1 MIKISRLISLLLLI
15 FCLASCHSEDV
26 EIVKVH
32 GAASTELINIVN
44 SNTEL
49 KVLLEKFIA
58 MAKQQN
64 PDKATN
70 PAQTLEEYYD
80 FIDWATTAMPW
91 GVISQPEGTDLFT
104 RIDQSLNYLF
114 FINDQPLEELDGKG
128 LYNNS
133 LQYYSPY
140 REWLKTFAKSW
151 GDYLDTEASWS
162 DEYYQMAYSQPVFGL
177 EKGWYEDKSKWK
189 TINQFFARH
198 LSSPS
203 FRPIAS
209 PDDDAV
215 IAAAADSKPQGV
227 WDIDEDGYIINE
239 VQIKSKKFFS
249 VVELLSPNSQYKNAF
264 NGGTMTH
271 SFLNVFDYHR
281 YHFPVSGTIKEVDIV
296 AGEYAVGGEVKW
308 NATNKTYDLYC
319 DEPSWQSI
327 ETRGRIVLE
336 TPSNGLVAILPIGMM
351 PVTSINWENNIK
363 VGNEVKKGDMLGYF
377 LFGGSDIV
385 ILFQEGYQFNLT
397 VPKDGRGYEHQY
409 QGEELGRI
417 SH

>member
-1 MIKISRLISLLLLI
+1 
-15 FCLASCHSEDV
+15 
-26 EIVKVH
+26 
-32 GAASTELINIVN
+32 
-44 SNTEL
+44 
-49 KVLLEKFIA
+49 
-58 MAKQQN
+58 
-64 PDKATN
+64 
-70 PAQTLEEYYD
+70 
-80 FIDWATTAMPW
+80 
-91 GVISQPEGTDLFT
+91 
-104 RIDQSLNYLF
+104 
-114 FINDQPLEELDGKG
+114 
-128 LYNNS
+128 
-133 LQYYSPY
+133 
-140 REWLKTFAKSW
+140 
-151 GDYLDTEASWS
+151 
-162 DEYYQMAYSQPVFGL
+162 
-177 EKGWYEDKSKWK
+177 
-189 TINQFFARH
+189 
-198 LSSPS
+198 
-203 FRPIAS
+203 
-209 PDDDAV
+209 V

-249 VVELLSPNSQYKNAF
+249 VVELLGPNCQYKNAF

-336 TPSNGLVAILPIGMM
+336 IPSNGLVAILPIGMM

-397 VPKDGRGYEHQY
+397 VPKDGSGYEHQY

>member
-1 MIKISRLISLLLLI
+1 M
-15 FCLASCHSEDV
+15 
-26 EIVKVH
+26 
-32 GAASTELINIVN
+32 
-44 SNTEL
+44 L
-49 KVLLEKFIA
+49 KA
-58 MAKQQN
+58 
-64 PDKATN
+64 
-70 PAQTLEEYYD
+70 
-80 FIDWATTAMPW
+80 
-91 GVISQPEGTDLFT
+91 G
-104 RIDQSLNYLF
+104 
-114 FINDQPLEELDGKG
+114 
-128 LYNNS
+128 
-133 LQYYSPY
+133 
-140 REWLKTFAKSW
+140 

-177 EKGWYEDKSKWK
+177 DKGWYEDKSKWK
-189 TINQFFARH
+189 TFNQFFARH

-203 FRPIAS
+203 VRPIAS

-249 VVELLSPNSQYKNAF
+249 VVELLGPNCQYKNAF

-351 PVTSINWENNIK
+351 PVTSINWRTTLKWVMRLRKVICWAISSLAAVISLFSFRKGISLTSLSLRMVVDMNISIRERNLDGFLIKCTINNAHSEI
-363 VGNEVKKGDMLGYF
+363 
-377 LFGGSDIV
+377 
-385 ILFQEGYQFNLT
+385 
-397 VPKDGRGYEHQY
+397 
-409 QGEELGRI
+409 
-417 SH
+417 